1 MEVNA
6 MAKGGNPR
14 HLELIRRI
22 NRSLILNMVKE
33 RQPVSRAQLHM
44 VVRKKSEAKR
54 S

>member
-33 RQPVSRAQLHM
+33 RQPVSRAQLPG
-44 VVRKKSEAKR
+44 R
-54 S
+54 